1 MQSLPALGV
10 FLLLVGAAAAFG
22 AIFTPGPWY
31 ESLRKPPGTPPDW
44 VFAPAWSLLYVA
56 IAVAGWLVW
65 RTRRDAVALGAWG
78 VQLVLNAAWS
88 YLFFGLQRPGLA
100 LLEIALLLAAIAV
113 TTLAFYRVRPAAG
126 LLFVPYAA
134 WVAFAAYLNAGV
146 WHLNR

>member
-1 MQSLPALGV
+1 MQSLAALGV
-10 FLLLVGAAAAFG
+10 FLILVGGAAAFG
-22 AIFTPGPWY
+22 ATFTPGPWY

-44 VFAPAWSLLYVA
+44 VFAPAWSVLYVA

-65 RTRRDAVALGAWG
+65 STRRDAFALGAWG

-100 LLEIALLLAAIAV
+100 LLEIALLLAAIAA
-113 TTLAFYRVRPAAG
+113 TTFAFFRVRTAAG
-126 LLFVPYAA
+126 ALFVPYAA
-134 WVAFAAYLNAGV
+134 WVAFAAYLNAGI

>member
-22 AIFTPGPWY
+22 ATFTPGPWY

-44 VFAPAWSLLYVA
+44 VFAPAWSVLYVA
-56 IAVAGWLVW
+56 VAVAGWLVW
-65 RTRRDAVALGAWG
+65 RTRRDAFALGAWG

-100 LLEIALLLAAIAV
+100 LLEIALLLAAIAA
-113 TTLAFYRVRPAAG
+113 TTFAFLRVRTAAG